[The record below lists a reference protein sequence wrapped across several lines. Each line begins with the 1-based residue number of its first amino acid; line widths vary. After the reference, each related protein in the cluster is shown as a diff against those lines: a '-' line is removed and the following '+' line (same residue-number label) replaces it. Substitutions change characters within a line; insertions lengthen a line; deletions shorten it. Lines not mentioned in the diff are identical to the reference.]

1 MAVSEFG
8 SMVTSSWDDAKAGEM
23 PPIVIKIDKNA
34 MIDYSPFLHE
44 FSLVVSLINFT
55 QNTSIKMIK

>member
-8 SMVTSSWDDAKAGEM
+8 SMDTSSWDDAKTGEM

-34 MIDYSPFLHE
+34 TITIDF
-44 FSLVVSLINFT
+44 INTQFT
-55 QNTSIKMIK
+55 CYIFN